1 MVDCYCRAN
10 HGCREAL
17 CPECQGLLDYARL
30 RLERCRFG
38 LQKPVCA
45 KCHDIQVS
53 GTLGMSMSGGMNSD
67 AGNAIAVSGIR
78 RWLRRA
84 KGQ

>member
-1 MVDCYCRAN
+1 MSLKSQWQCNSCKKLTRS
-10 HGCREAL
+10 
-17 CPECQGLLDYARL
+17 ARHKGVL
-30 RLERCRFG
+30 G
-38 LQKPVCA
+38 KTVCA

-53 GTLGMSMSGGMNSD
+53 GTLGMSMSGGTQSD